1 LRRAWF
7 EKEGDDGDVRGRTI
21 TGERVI
27 NLEEGEEREKERYGW
42 MLA

>member
-7 EKEGDDGDVRGRTI
+7 ENEGDVRGRTI

-27 NLEEGEEREKERYGW
+27 NLEEGEEREKEGGTDACW
-42 MLA
+42 HK